1 MICFCDSFTVGLV
14 SVTFSSISMSLCAWS
29 LLVGRSESIRPA
41 SFILTNASM
50 RCRVRG
56 LQRLCGRLD
65 ETCRGGRKVL
75 FCGPA
80 TFMQRDS
87 CMAYV
92 PRRGVVRGRDRRR
105 LRASADA
112 RESGRVCE
120 LRRRRLRNGGR
131 SRGEGEGEG
140 QEGHRPSELRHHFN
154 SIRFLC
160 APPRF
165 LIYLALAPQRYVL
178 QKLSAESMQYRV
190 AGGGN
195 QVHESRI
202 YSCARPGQPGEV
214 PSSPPRWIRSV
225 QFIIQVLTRVCTT
238 K

>member
-1 MICFCDSFTVGLV
+1 MICFCDSCTVGLV

-80 TFMQRDS
+80 PFMQRDS

-154 SIRFLC
+154 SIRFSVPL
-160 APPRF
+160 PDSSF
-165 LIYLALAPQRYVL
+165 IW
-178 QKLSAESMQYRV
+178 
-190 AGGGN
+190 
-195 QVHESRI
+195 HSR
-202 YSCARPGQPGEV
+202 
-214 PSSPPRWIRSV
+214 RSV
-225 QFIIQVLTRVCTT
+225 TYFKNFPLNRAISSRRRREPSTR